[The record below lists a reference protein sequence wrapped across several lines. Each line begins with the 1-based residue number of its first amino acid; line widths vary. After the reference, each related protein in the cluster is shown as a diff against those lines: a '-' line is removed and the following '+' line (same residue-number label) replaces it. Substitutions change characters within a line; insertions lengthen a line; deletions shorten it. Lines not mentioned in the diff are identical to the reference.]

1 MTEQERTQVAT
12 QIADLLNGLDIH
24 DAISVIA
31 EAEQISAMNG
41 NLKHSLISVG
51 VCGKMIGVMKA
62 RAGVVSLEDDG
73 VIFRLQNK
81 DRMLNYKIP
90 KQ

>member
-1 MTEQERTQVAT
+1 MKEQERTQVAT

-31 EAEQISAMNG
+31 EAEKISAMNG

-62 RAGVVSLEDDG
+62 RAGVVSLEDGG
-73 VIFRLQNK
+73 VIFSVQNG
-81 DRMLNYKIP
+81 DRMLNFKIT
-90 KQ
+90 QQ